1 MRNHGFSKGRGQN
14 GIFQSLAERFPPR
27 RGRVRASVSP
37 GVLLILLLFVGT
49 LPFVLLHRHQEKSA
63 MGLWVFS
70 PTHAKAYE
78 PLLTDWNRAHSD
90 SSVEMQVLDMMALER
105 RMLSGFQAGTPVA
118 DLIEVERALVG
129 RVFAGP
135 LEAVGFADLTP
146 LLEREGLLEKINP
159 PSFSP
164 WTSRGRIFGLP
175 HDVHPVLLAYRAD
188 LVEEAGIDLSGV
200 ETWADFI
207 GALRPLMA
215 GKGSPGRP
223 DRYLL
228 NLWHTQGDVLEALLL
243 QAGGGLFN
251 AEDEIDLLQEP
262 NVRTLATIATWL
274 GGPGRIAV
282 DAPRFSAG
290 GNQLILDGVVIA
302 TILPDWLAGS
312 WIKDLPSLSGRVRL
326 MPLPAWES
334 GGRRTSVMGGT
345 MLGITR
351 TSAHFDTAWK
361 FARELYLSRRLAEDL
376 FRENHIISPV
386 VAHWEL
392 PFYHQPT
399 PFFGGQRSGTM
410 FIEAA
415 PSVPRRSSSPFN
427 TMALQEL
434 CNVVRALQQEAKNQ
448 PVADPSGLEPRA
460 RELLASAESRIRRQ
474 IERNVF
480 LRQEVPP
487 AP

>member
-1 MRNHGFSKGRGQN
+1 MRSRDSSSSRRHWGSSTQFT
-14 GIFQSLAERFPPR
+14 ERIR
-27 RGRVRASVSP
+27 RHRKYTKASASP
-37 GVLLILLLFVGT
+37 GALVILLLFLGT
-49 LPFVLLHRHQEKSA
+49 LPFVLLRPGLETHA
-63 MGLWVFS
+63 LGLWVFS

-78 PLLTDWNRAHSD
+78 PLLGDWNRSHPGE
-90 SSVEMQVLDMMALER
+90 SVDMQVLDTMALER

-135 LEAVGFADLTP
+135 LEAIGFADLAP
-146 LLEREGLLEKINP
+146 LLDREGLLEKINP

-175 HDVHPVLLAYRAD
+175 HDVHPVLLAYRSD
-188 LVEEAGIDLSGV
+188 LVEEADIDLSGV

-207 GALRPLMA
+207 EALRPLMA
-215 GKGSPGRP
+215 DNGLPGHP

-251 AEDEIDLLQEP
+251 AHDEIDLLQEP

-282 DAPRFSAG
+282 DAPRFSAA
-290 GNQLILDGVVIA
+290 GNQLVLDGTVLA
-302 TILPDWLAGS
+302 TIMPDWLAGS
-312 WIKDLPSLSGRVRL
+312 WIKDLPSLSGRVKL
-326 MPLPAWES
+326 MPLPAWQP

-351 TSAHFDTAWK
+351 ASTHFETAWN
-361 FARELYLSRRLAEDL
+361 FARELYLSTRLAEDL

-399 PFFGGQRSGTM
+399 PFFGGQHSGALY
-410 FIEAA
+410 IEAA

-427 TMALQEL
+427 AMALQEL
-434 CNVVRALQQEAKNQ
+434 CNVVRDLHHEAQKQ
-448 PVADPSGLEPRA
+448 AVADLSTLEPQA
-460 RELLASAESRIRRQ
+460 RELLERAQARIRRQ
-474 IERNVF
+474 VERNVF
-480 LRQEVPP
+480 LRQEAAP

>member
-1 MRNHGFSKGRGQN
+1 M
-14 GIFQSLAERFPPR
+14 FPPNSQPNI
-27 RGRVRASVSP
+27 RGYGRNRGSASP
-37 GVLLILLLFVGT
+37 GTLLILLLFIVT
-49 LPFVLLHRHQEKSA
+49 LPFVLFQPTAETSTLN
-63 MGLWVFS
+63 LWVFS

-78 PLLTDWNRAHSD
+78 PLLMDWNCGHPNET
-90 SSVEMQVLDMMALER
+90 VNMQVLDTMALER

-135 LEAVGFADLTP
+135 IEAVGFVDLSP
-146 LLEREGLLEKINP
+146 HLSREGLMQKINP

-207 GALRPLMA
+207 DALRPLMA
-215 GKGSPGRP
+215 VNGMPGRP

-251 AEDEIDLLQEP
+251 ARDEIDLLQEP

-274 GGPGRIAV
+274 AGPGRIAV

-290 GNQLILDGVVIA
+290 GNQLVLDGTVIA
-302 TILPDWLAGS
+302 TIMPDWLAGS

-326 MPLPAWES
+326 MPLPAWEP
-334 GGRRTSVMGGT
+334 GGLRTSVMGGT

-351 TSAHFDTAWK
+351 ASPHFDMAWK
-361 FARELYLSRRLAEDL
+361 FAQELYLSERLAEDL

-386 VAHWEL
+386 VAHWNL

-399 PFFGGQRSGTM
+399 PFFSGQRSGALY
-410 FIEAA
+410 IEAA
-415 PSVPRRSSSPFN
+415 PLVPLRTSSPFN

-434 CNVVRALQQEAKNQ
+434 CNVVRDLHLEAQKQ
-448 PVADPSGLEPRA
+448 AVPDASKLEPVAHD
-460 RELLASAESRIRRQ
+460 LLARAEARIRRQ

-480 LRQEVPP
+480 LRQEAVP
-487 AP
+487 AQ